1 MNGTT
6 VGFVELVRAAV
17 AAGRPARVPVTGA
30 SMLPA
35 LRSGVVLVEPVHWDE
50 LRPGD
55 VVAYEHER
63 NIVVRRLVAHLG
75 DRLLTA
81 GDNLPLYDPPVPRHA
96 LVGRV
101 SGVPDEPP
109 SGLPNGLAGGLGP
122 RGGWGGHR
130 SLPPPRS
137 VTLWLVGAAAR
148 TIEERDHPAPETGVL
163 DGLLRVRHLA
173 DRTLDPER
181 LARAVHALPGTTVG
195 ISAAAVRGVAGLR
208 AGLTEPGPRATAG
221 LDIVLGCRYAPL
233 SAPPHP
239 RPDREP
245 PASAAVDPAA
255 GGPAADRRHPGEP
268 LLPADA
274 VRHHLRV
281 GPPLCDIPAPVAV
294 RAVLAA
300 FGVGVPYALAA
311 VPAITSVALPAGV
324 R

>member
-1 MNGTT
+1 MNAAPA
-6 VGFVELVRAAV
+6 GFVELVRAAV
-17 AAGRPARVPVTGA
+17 AAGRPARVPVTGT

-35 LRSGVVLVEPVHWDE
+35 LPAGVVLVETANWDE

-55 VVAYEHER
+55 VVAFEYER
-63 NIVVRRLVAHLG
+63 NLAVRRLVAHLG

-109 SGLPNGLAGGLGP
+109 RGLSGGLK
-122 RGGWGGHR
+122 GWGGR
-130 SLPPPRS
+130 RPVAPPRG
-137 VTLWLVGAAAR
+137 VTLWLAGAAAR
-148 TIEERDHPAPETGVL
+148 SVDERDHPAPETGVV
-163 DGLLRVRHLA
+163 DGVLRVRHLA
-173 DRTLDPER
+173 GGTLDPDR
-181 LARAVHALPGTTVG
+181 LARAVHALPGTTIG
-195 ISAAAVRGVAGLR
+195 ISATAVRGVAGLR
-208 AGLTEPGPRATAG
+208 TGLVEPEPRPPAR
-221 LDIVLGCRYAPL
+221 LDIVLGCGYGLPSP
-233 SAPPHP
+233 SARPGPVLPP
-239 RPDREP
+239 
-245 PASAAVDPAA
+245 
-255 GGPAADRRHPGEP
+255 
-268 LLPADA
+268 DA

-311 VPAITSVALPAGV
+311 AAGARVAVPVGA

>member
-35 LRSGVVLVEPVHWDE
+35 LRSGVVLVEPVHWGE

-63 NIVVRRLVAHLG
+63 NIVVRRLVAQLG

-109 SGLPNGLAGGLGP
+109 SGLPDGLSGRLGP
-122 RGGWGGHR
+122 RGGCGGR
-130 SLPPPRS
+130 RPVPPLRS
-137 VTLWLVGAAAR
+137 VTLWLAGAAAR

-163 DGLLRVRHLA
+163 DGVLRVRHLA

-195 ISAAAVRGVAGLR
+195 ISATAVRGVAGLR
-208 AGLTEPGPRATAG
+208 TGLTDPGPRATAG

-233 SAPPHP
+233 SAPHP

-245 PASAAVDPAA
+245 PATAAVDPAA
-255 GGPAADRRHPGEP
+255 GGPVADRWQQGEP

-311 VPAITSVALPAGV
+311 VPAITPVALPA
-324 R
+324 RAR